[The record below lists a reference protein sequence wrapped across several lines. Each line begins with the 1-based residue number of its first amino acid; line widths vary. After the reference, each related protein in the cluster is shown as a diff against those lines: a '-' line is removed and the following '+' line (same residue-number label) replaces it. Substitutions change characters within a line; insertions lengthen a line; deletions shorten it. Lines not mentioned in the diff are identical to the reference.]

1 MKIKYTFIILFLN
14 LMMASCQSK
23 SEQTELSILQEPK
36 SIFNNKEYP
45 LRYHNYT
52 DDVHSRI
59 VLQGTQ
65 IQEKWQLFKDFKFD
79 YMDVYCN
86 KERIIGFKGYVAET
100 DAKNN
105 RDKAYQDL
113 VRRISADKNYDQIEL
128 KNDDPNVVTHEWESK
143 ELILGLKYERI
154 NKSIALIAIRKNEL
168 SYFSDKIFYSEFL
181 NLTRWRNSD
190 SQVHFKELKV
200 QPSANDK
207 SFYKEKFKD
216 LKKEYEKK

>member
-1 MKIKYTFIILFLN
+1 
-14 LMMASCQSK
+14 MASCQSK

>member
-1 MKIKYTFIILFLN
+1 
-14 LMMASCQSK
+14 MMASCQSK